1 MCAII
6 IFTDTMWSWKILTPL
21 GGIKIKWKAWSIESI
36 SLRCTEQELIEGR
49 RYPLQVLDVLRTD
62 MYEYR
67 RTGGRC
73 MLRIFLLQNV
83 LFLYMDFSFFT
94 LTMEIG
100 FSNDENCFG
109 WKKLLEHDRKSK
121 YFGQCNFVLSPEKNL
136 FDIKT

>member
-1 MCAII
+1 MQIGYASIQSTSSI
-6 IFTDTMWSWKILTPL
+6 HFISISFE
-21 GGIKIKWKAWSIESI
+21 IKWKAWSIESI

-49 RYPLQVLDVLRTD
+49 RYPLQVLD
-62 MYEYR
+62 
-67 RTGGRC
+67 
-73 MLRIFLLQNV
+73 NV

-94 LTMEIG
+94 LTTEIG

-121 YFGQCNFVLSPEKNL
+121 YFDQCNFVLSPEKNL